1 MSPLCLFLSL
11 FLLLSSCST
20 PWRYTLMRA
29 AEFKPFRT
37 PPRHN
42 HVITRIKRSLLV
54 GTNLISE
61 FPAAN
66 YLYRRWSRP
75 VMDPGSNR
83 AGSKP
88 RADATRPAAPSQ
100 FKTISEITPCG
111 TRSAKPSVRL
121 FSSPMRRKTAQC
133 SWISCSRDRND
144 AYGHRSR
151 CALRTRVQRWTWMDG

>member
-1 MSPLCLFLSL
+1 
-11 FLLLSSCST
+11 
-20 PWRYTLMRA
+20 MRA

-66 YLYRRWSRP
+66 YLCRCWSP
-75 VMDPGSNR
+75 VMDPGVEW
-83 AGSKP
+83 AGNEP
-88 RADATRPAAPSQ
+88 TRRDASRRAAPSQ
-100 FKTISEITPCG
+100 FETISEITPCG

-121 FSSPMRRKTAQC
+121 FSSPMRRKMAQC
-133 SWISCSRDRND
+133 SWISGARDRND

-151 CALRTRVQRWTWMDG
+151 RALRTRIQR